1 MTTYSSY
8 KSKGGTSDSSEDAV
22 LNGGMW
28 DAFDGVTQSHV
39 VSGFTATTSSLNLTI
54 AAGTI
59 YVAGRK
65 LVTTESTVVS
75 VGDSATTY
83 VYIKRDGTY
92 ETNTTQSAPDDSFL
106 LYTVVAAGG
115 SITSATISTQSAPIS
130 TSKIQNDSVTS
141 GKIVDGA
148 VTEAKLGAGAVT
160 ETKLAQQTGITV
172 GTYTNPS
179 ITVNNRGLVTGISNG
194 SVALTDLSD
203 VSLANPGH
211 NSIVSF
217 DVNANKFVSKD
228 ASTLIVQRTGL
239 ISVGRSYT
247 YADFAD
253 GGASTTHT
261 ISNVATIPAGAVLVA
276 AKIKHTE
283 AFAAPDLSNAVVQL
297 ESGTTN
303 LNGSTTTDV
312 DATVAATTYTVFYS
326 SSVTFS
332 NDADTQIDLKLTL
345 TGDNVNDLTAG
356 EVGFQIAYVT
366 LQI

>member
-1 MTTYSSY
+1 MGKYSSY
-8 KSKGGTSDSSEDAV
+8 KTRGGTSDSSEDAV

-39 VSGFTATTSSLNLTI
+39 ISGFTATISSLNLTI
-54 AAGTI
+54 ATGTI

-75 VGDSATTY
+75 VGNSATTY

-115 SITSATISTQSAPIS
+115 SITSATLSQQSAPIT
-130 TSKIQNDSVTS
+130 TSNIQNSSITS
-141 GKIVDGA
+141 GKIVDGSI
-148 VTEAKLGAGAVT
+148 TEAKLGAGAVT
-160 ETKLAQQTGITV
+160 ETKLAQQTGITE

-179 ITVNNRGLVTGISNG
+179 VTVNNRGLVTGISSG

-217 DVNANKFVSKD
+217 DINANKFVSKD

-239 ISVGRSYT
+239 ITVSGEFT
-247 YADFAD
+247 HEDFAV
-253 GGASTTHT
+253 GGGVGTHT
-261 ISNVATIPAGAVLVA
+261 ISSVALLPAGAIIVA
-276 AKIKHTE
+276 FKIKSLE
-283 AFAAPDLSNAVVQL
+283 AFAAPDLSAAVVQL
-297 ESGTTN
+297 EIGTTNIHSGTTN
-303 LNGSTTTDV
+303 VYNAVSATNY
-312 DATVAATTYTVFYS
+312 TVAYAS
-326 SSVTFS
+326 QVTLS
-332 NDADTQIDLKLTL
+332 NDAENQIDLELTL

-356 EVGFQIAYVT
+356 VVGFSISYVN